1 MSIRTVSDRIVVVV
15 PDDHVVITPW
25 CELCGFVL
33 SSSEDEAAVLEFG
46 CCNICAMRWA
56 HPDRNRWINGWRP
69 SREQL
74 DEFIVERKLLT
85 HERFFAF
92 D

>member
-1 MSIRTVSDRIVVVV
+1 MSIRAVNDHIVVVV
-15 PDDHVVITPW
+15 PDDHVVIAPW
-25 CELCGFVL
+25 CSLCEFVL

-46 CCNICAMRWA
+46 CCSLCAMHWA
-56 HPDRNRWINGWRP
+56 HPDRERWLSGWRP

-74 DEFIVERKLLT
+74 DKFIVERKQLV